1 MSNEEQMSDL
11 PILYSRTSNGS
22 IQQWRICVEGDRY
35 YTVEGL
41 VDGKQTT
48 TPPTYC
54 EGKNIGKANE
64 TSGEEQA
71 CKEAKAKWKKKL
83 DSGYYED
90 ISEIDKEK
98 FTEPMLAKKFEDE
111 QDNLVYPLLCQPK
124 LDGIRCICK
133 KNGMWS
139 RQGKE
144 IISAPHI
151 RNNLD
156 YFFEIFPNAILDGEL
171 YCDKFSKDFNK
182 IVSLVKKTKPSR
194 QDLEDSSISI
204 QYHVYDYVS
213 KGHMNF
219 RDRHWELR
227 MDLERASLKA
237 SSVIHLVN
245 TYPCSDKETLDKYYG
260 EFLEYGYE
268 GQMIRLDKPYE
279 HKRSKHL
286 LKRKE
291 FIDAEFE
298 VVDVVEGVGNRAGT
312 VGYMV
317 VKMKDGR
324 TFKTNVKGTFE
335 YLAECLKNKNDII
348 GKQVTIKFF
357 CYTPD
362 GIPRFPYVVA
372 IRDYE

>member
-1 MSNEEQMSDL
+1 MSDL

-64 TSGEEQA
+64 TSGAEQA

-83 DSGYYED
+83 DSGYFED
-90 ISEIDKEK
+90 ISQIDVKK
-98 FTEPMLAKKFEDE
+98 FTEPMLAKDYNDEKEDI
-111 QDNLVYPLLCQPK
+111 VYPIVCQPK
-124 LDGIRCICK
+124 LDGMRSVTA
-133 KNGMWS
+133 NEAMTS
-139 RQGKE
+139 RGGKP
-144 IISAPHI
+144 IISAPHVLQELI
-151 RNNLD
+151 P
-156 YFFEIFPNAILDGEL
+156 FFSKFRHGELDGEL
-171 YCDKFSKDFNK
+171 YCDKYANDFNK
-182 IVSLVKKTKPSR
+182 IISLVKKTKPTA
-194 QDLEDSSISI
+194 QDLSDSAASI
-204 QYHVYDYVS
+204 QYHVYDYIS
-213 KGHMNF
+213 EGKLNF
-219 RDRHWELR
+219 FDRHEKLKS
-227 MDLERASLKA
+227 DLAAVGLADSNIIK
-237 SSVIHLVN
+237 LVP
-245 TYPCSDKETLDKYYG
+245 TYICHTQEELDKYYG
-260 EFLEYGYE
+260 QFLEAGYE
-268 GQMIRLDKPYE
+268 GQMVRLNKPYE
-279 HKRSKHL
+279 HKRSKYL

-298 VVDVVEGVGNRAGT
+298 VIDVVEGVGVRSGT